1 MKLSKSEFGKGNKNK
16 PINFEKIIR
25 RELHNQ
31 GKKEIDSR

>member
-1 MKLSKSEFGKGNKNK
+1 MKLSKSEFGKENKNET
-16 PINFEKIIR
+16 INFEKIIK

>member
-1 MKLSKSEFGKGNKNK
+1 MNDKNET
-16 PINFEKIIR
+16 INFEKIIK